1 MDLDNERRK
10 RMARP
15 RYLRGFLWTKEQ
27 ILSSPSAAHT
37 EVSLPLPRPPAL
49 EIANR
54 IVGSTIRSR
63 PDLFQ
68 IVTPIKISRLE
79 ELLGT
84 HPNRRFVDSLC
95 LSLRE
100 GFWPGADT
108 SQEPSEITRN
118 YSQPRE
124 WTDEERSF
132 MRSMC
137 REEEEAGRF
146 SPAFGPGLLPGMVC
160 GPVFPIPK
168 PGTSK
173 MRLITDHSAGAHSL
187 NSLIPEDCRS
197 VRFDNLHDLGCSL
210 RHFHRQNGRGPR
222 WLFKSDVSKAYR
234 LLPMHLHWQ
243 IRQVME
249 TPEVSGVM
257 MRVDRCGCFGNAGMV
272 RAFCYFFGAVIWVAI
287 NVYAIDGLFHY
298 IDDANGF
305 DDNDE
310 LVHYAPHNVY
320 YPEKQA
326 KLLKLWDELGIPHQK
341 EKQVFGRVL
350 DIVGLEVNAEAMT
363 ITMSDERRKE
373 LMDGITEFL
382 GGEGRRRT
390 LVEWQRM
397 AGWMQWAVNA
407 YPLLRPA
414 VTPIYDKIAGK
425 TQKRAFV
432 MINKEV
438 RAALGWFG
446 ERLETMNGVSILE
459 AEEWGHDDADL
470 VVYCDASTGAM
481 GQGKPGLGFWA
492 PARNMGFYA
501 DGSVPYPPNL
511 RLNQEMGSIFY
522 LEALTVLSALLWV
535 ETLTRR
541 PHRLLIYTDS
551 MNTVEMFSS
560 MRADPGYNTILME
573 SVNILIDTGIS
584 LRVFHIPGEK
594 NAIADALS
602 RSMFD
607 TVRTQQPHLKLAI
620 FQPPRLDAG
629 GNEK

>member
-1 MDLDNERRK
+1 
-10 RMARP
+10 
-15 RYLRGFLWTKEQ
+15 
-27 ILSSPSAAHT
+27 
-37 EVSLPLPRPPAL
+37 
-49 EIANR
+49 
-54 IVGSTIRSR
+54 
-63 PDLFQ
+63 
-68 IVTPIKISRLE
+68 
-79 ELLGT
+79 
-84 HPNRRFVDSLC
+84 
-95 LSLRE
+95 
-100 GFWPGADT
+100 
-108 SQEPSEITRN
+108 
-118 YSQPRE
+118 
-124 WTDEERSF
+124 
-132 MRSMC
+132 
-137 REEEEAGRF
+137 
-146 SPAFGPGLLPGMVC
+146 
-160 GPVFPIPK
+160 
-168 PGTSK
+168 
-173 MRLITDHSAGAHSL
+173 
-187 NSLIPEDCRS
+187 
-197 VRFDNLHDLGCSL
+197 
-210 RHFHRQNGRGPR
+210 
-222 WLFKSDVSKAYR
+222 
-234 LLPMHLHWQ
+234 MHLHWQ

-287 NVYAIDGLFHY
+287 HVYAIDGLFHY

-305 DDNDE
+305 DDNIE
-310 LVHYAPHNVY
+310 LVHYAPHNEY
-320 YPEKQA
+320 YPKKQA

-350 DIVGLEVNAEAMT
+350 DIVGLEVDVEAMT

-438 RAALGWFG
+438 RAALSWFG

-492 PARNMGFYA
+492 PARDVGFYA
-501 DGSVPYPPNL
+501 DGLVPYPTNL

-535 ETLTRR
+535 ETLTHR
-541 PHRLLIYTDS
+541 PRRLLIYTDS
-551 MNTVEMFSS
+551 MNTVEMFGS

-573 SVNILIDTGIS
+573 SVNILIDSGIS
-584 LRVFHIPGEK
+584 LRVFHIPGER

-629 GNEK
+629 GNGK